1 MNLFD
6 VYSIWDVELAKAEG
20 CYLYD
25 SNGNKYLDLYGGH
38 AVISIGHSHPK
49 FVKNVRQ
56 QLKHLA
62 FFSNSVINRQQQI
75 LAQKLGEISGYD
87 DYSLFMCNS
96 GAEANENA
104 LKLASFRTQKKKVLA
119 FKGAFHGRTSGVVA
133 VTDIPQYSSPYNLT
147 DNVTFVPL
155 NDVEQAEKE
164 LKSGEY
170 CAVIIE
176 GIQGVG
182 GVKIPTDDFLRNLSS
197 LCKLYG
203 TMLIIDEI
211 QSGCGRTGKYFYHQY
226 SGIKPDLITAAKGI
240 GNGFPMAGVFISPE
254 FQPVKGS
261 LGTTFGGAY
270 LASAAGIAVVDV
282 MMEENLMENAEK
294 IGDFLMKELSTFPQI
309 KELRGKGLMTG
320 IEMPEPV
327 FEMRRKLLFDYK
339 IFTGASSTNII
350 RILPP
355 LCITE
360 HEAQYFIEAFKK
372 VCQK

>member
-1 MNLFD
+1 
-6 VYSIWDVELAKAEG
+6 VELAKAEG

-25 SNGNKYLDLYGGH
+25 SNGNKYLDFYGGH

-104 LKLASFRTQKKKVLA
+104 LKLASFKTQKKKVLA

-133 VTDIPQYSSPYNLT
+133 VTDVPQYSSPYNLT

-155 NDVEQAEKE
+155 NDIEQTEKE

-182 GVKIPTDDFLRNLSS
+182 GVKIPTDDFLRSLSS
-197 LCKLYG
+197 LCKSYG
-203 TMLIIDEI
+203 TMLILDEI

-226 SGIKPDLITAAKGI
+226 SGIKPDLITVAKGV

-282 MMEENLMENAEK
+282 MIEENLMENAEK
-294 IGDFLMKELSTFPQI
+294 VGDFLMKELSTFPQI

-360 HEAQYFIEAFKK
+360 HEAQYFLDAFKK
-372 VCQK
+372 VLTKE

>member
-6 VYSIWDVELAKAEG
+6 VYSIWDVELARADG

-49 FVKNVRQ
+49 FVKSVRR
-56 QLKHLA
+56 QLKQLA

-104 LKLASFRTQKKKVLA
+104 LKLASFRTQRKKVLA

-133 VTDIPQYSSPYNLT
+133 VTDVPQYSSPYNHT

-155 NDVEQAEKE
+155 NDIEQTEKE

-182 GVKIPTDDFLRNLSS
+182 GVKIPTDDFLRSLSS
-197 LCKLYG
+197 LCKSYG
-203 TMLIIDEI
+203 TMLILDEI

-226 SGIKPDLITAAKGI
+226 SGIKPDLITVAKGI

-360 HEAQYFIEAFKK
+360 REAQYFLDAFKK
-372 VCQK
+372 VI